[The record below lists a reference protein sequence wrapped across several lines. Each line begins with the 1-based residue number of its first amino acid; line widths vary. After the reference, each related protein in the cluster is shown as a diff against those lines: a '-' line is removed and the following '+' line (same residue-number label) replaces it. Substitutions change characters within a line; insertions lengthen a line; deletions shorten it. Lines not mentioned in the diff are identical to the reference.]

1 MYSYLRFYLSMLL
14 SAFGLFSTACQA
26 ADAVLIQ
33 LEKANER
40 LSGIVI
46 EFDGSSAPSH
56 VANFKKLVK
65 DGFYDGILIH
75 RLLPGTMVQLGDPL
89 SKKKDSGDLGTGG
102 PGYTLNP
109 ELGAK
114 HERGAVAMG
123 RLGDAVNP
131 KRLSNGSQFYI
142 ALRSLPELDKKYS
155 VFARVTRGI
164 DVLDALNSIP
174 VDPNDKPLDPVRVVS
189 AKIVPSEKI
198 AKEMARLKTGV
209 VRSWWSRILHP
220 FRK

>member
-1 MYSYLRFYLSMLL
+1 MHSLIRLSLL
-14 SAFGLFSTACQA
+14 LLPFALGVFSTACEA

-33 LEKANER
+33 LKKTNER

-46 EFDGSSAPSH
+46 EFDVSSAPAH
-56 VANFKKLVK
+56 AANFKKLVK
-65 DGFYDGILIH
+65 DGFYDGMLIH

-142 ALRSLPELDKKYS
+142 ALRPLPELDHKYS

-164 DVLDALNSIP
+164 EVLDALNSIP

-198 AKEMARLKTGV
+198 AVEMARLKTGV
-209 VRSWWSRILHP
+209 IRPWWSRILHP

>member
-1 MYSYLRFYLSMLL
+1 MRSPIRFFISLL
-14 SAFGLFSTACQA
+14 LLTLVVSSSPCRA
-26 ADAVLIQ
+26 ADMVLIQ
-33 LEKANER
+33 LEKAKER
-40 LSGIVI
+40 LPGIVI
-46 EFDGSSAPSH
+46 EFEGSSAPAH

-65 DGFYDGILIH
+65 DGFYNGMLIH

-89 SKKKDSGDLGTGG
+89 SKKKDAGDLGTGG

-109 ELGAK
+109 ELSAK

-142 ALRSLPELDKKYS
+142 ALRPLPELDHKYS

-164 DVLDALNSIP
+164 EVLDALESVS
-174 VDPNDKPLDPVRVVS
+174 VDPNDKPLDPVRVIS
-189 AKIVPSEKI
+189 AEIVPSEKI
-198 AKEMARLKTGV
+198 TSAMGRLKTGV
-209 VRSWWSRILHP
+209 VRPWWNRILHP

>member
-1 MYSYLRFYLSMLL
+1 M
-14 SAFGLFSTACQA
+14 
-26 ADAVLIQ
+26 
-33 LEKANER
+33 
-40 LSGIVI
+40 I
-46 EFDGSSAPSH
+46 EFEGSSAPAH

-65 DGFYDGILIH
+65 DGFYNGMLIH

-89 SKKKDSGDLGTGG
+89 SKKKDAGDLGTGG

-109 ELGAK
+109 ELSAK

-142 ALRSLPELDKKYS
+142 ALRPLPELDHKYS

-164 DVLDALNSIP
+164 EVLDALESVS
-174 VDPNDKPLDPVRVVS
+174 VDPNDKPLDPVRVIS
-189 AKIVPSEKI
+189 AEILPSEKI
-198 AKEMARLKTGV
+198 TSAMGRLKTGV
-209 VRSWWSRILHP
+209 VRPWWNRILHP

>member
-1 MYSYLRFYLSMLL
+1 MRSLIRLSLL
-14 SAFGLFSTACQA
+14 LFVFALGVFSTACEA

-33 LEKANER
+33 LEKTNER

-46 EFDGSSAPSH
+46 ELDVSSAPAH
-56 VANFKKLVK
+56 AANFKKLVK
-65 DGFYDGILIH
+65 DGFYDGMLIH

-142 ALRSLPELDKKYS
+142 ALRPLPELDHKYS

-164 DVLDALNSIP
+164 EVLDALNSIP

-189 AKIVPSEKI
+189 ANIVPSEKI
-198 AKEMARLKTGV
+198 AVEMARLKTGV
-209 VRSWWSRILHP
+209 IRPWWSRILHP